1 MCAVSNMGDYWRTND
16 WPKWEPYQPLA
27 PIPNTIPVGPYA
39 YPAPEVTKADLDAL
53 KREMEELKKLLVA
66 AKKYDEATGQP
77 DCEAEDKVA
86 LIKKVAKL
94 VGVDMSE
101 VFGG

>member
-1 MCAVSNMGDYWRTND
+1 MCAVSATGDYWRQND
-16 WPKWEPYQPLA
+16 WPKWEPYQPLN
-27 PIPNTIPVGPYA
+27 PTPGYWPP
-39 YPAPEVTKADLDAL
+39 PEVTKADLDAL

-77 DCEAEDKVA
+77 DCEMEDKVA

-94 VGVDMSE
+94 VGVDMSG